1 MKRADYIHS
10 LETYQNGVDCIVIE
24 DLNMGS
30 ISVTNDIENV
40 INEISAIEKVKAEQY
55 MIVYKD
61 STGQWDGYD
70 STTNKFESLREET
83 WFDAI
88 ALWIAR
94 KTEL

>member
-1 MKRADYIHS
+1 MSRADYIYS
-10 LETYQNGVDCIVIE
+10 LEMHRNRTPCIVIE
-24 DLNMGS
+24 DLNLGN

-40 INEISAIEKVKAEQY
+40 INDICTVEKVKAEQF

-70 STTNKFESLREET
+70 AVTNEFVGLAEDT
-83 WFDAI
+83 WHDAI